1 MEYAV
6 TPTSALSVPN
16 FSAALL
22 ILNPIVDL
30 SAVNVAQDKTK
41 LKIHTEAVPINW
53 VPKDVS
59 GLVIGTTKVP
69 KIPANICTGI
79 APTTSSK
86 P

>member
-1 MEYAV
+1 M
-6 TPTSALSVPN
+6 SVPN

-30 SAVNVAQDKTK
+30 RIVKVIQDKTK
-41 LKIHTEAVPINW
+41 LKMQTEAVPINC

-59 GLVIGTTKVP
+59 EFVKGTTNVP
-69 KIPANICTGI
+69 NIQANIWTGI